1 MITLSFQVYLIVCP
15 LVFLGG
21 FVDSIAGGGGLIT
34 LPAYYL
40 AGLDPAWAGGS
51 NKMSALFGTGVA
63 AGKYIHKGH
72 IDWRC
77 GIASLLG
84 SVPGSALGSWLLT
97 ILPGQY
103 VKLGVV
109 LALPLVAFFVIR
121 QRDLRVKK
129 ALVPPEMS
137 LPASFLIGLLI
148 GSYDG
153 LVGPGTGTFLMLCYV
168 TLLGMTPLTASG
180 TARLVNLGSNVGSAI
195 TMIIA
200 GRVLFALALPAAL
213 FSILGNF
220 LGASLAIQ
228 KGAPFIRALLLVV
241 LGLLLI
247 ALLSDILPTLF

>member
-1 MITLSFQVYLIVCP
+1 MPEITWMTYLIVCP

-21 FVDSIAGGGGLIT
+21 FIDSIAGGGGLIT

-247 ALLSDILPTLF
+247 ALLSDILPALF